1 MNCALNFSGL
11 IDLRGFCESFAISRL
26 IVVEPISETLLDYF
40 IGNLR
45 DFRLT
50 LCEISSMEEPFS
62 IWSDC
67 EASFLKFTVA
77 YLLDRS

>member
-11 IDLRGFCESFAISRL
+11 IDLRGFCESYAMPRL
-26 IVVEPISETLLDYF
+26 IVVEPISETLLDCF
-40 IGNLR
+40 MGNLR
-45 DFRLT
+45 DLRLT
-50 LCEISSMEEPFS
+50 LCATSSMEEPFS